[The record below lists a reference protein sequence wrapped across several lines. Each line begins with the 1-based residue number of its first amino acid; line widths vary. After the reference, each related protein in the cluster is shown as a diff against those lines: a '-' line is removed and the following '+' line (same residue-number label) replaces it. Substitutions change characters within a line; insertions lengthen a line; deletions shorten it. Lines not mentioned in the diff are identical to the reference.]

1 MKIRKIWDS
10 NEESVDE
17 KLLFDRPETETIALG
32 YVSLSKGESTSPA
45 IHIDEEEIYVVLGGE
60 AELHLGD
67 EVGTVVKGDTVY
79 VPRNTHHYMSCISE
93 EKYEYLYFANWPK
106 D

>member
-1 MKIRKIWDS
+1 MKINKIWDS
-10 NEESVDE
+10 QGEQATE

-32 YVSLSKGESTSPA
+32 YVTLNKGESTNAA
-45 IHIDEEEIYVVLGGE
+45 IHLDEEEIYVVLGGE

-67 EVGTVVKGDTVY
+67 EVSIVVKGDTVY
-79 VPRNTHHYMSCISE
+79 VPRNTQHYMSCISE